1 MSIISS
7 IPVLL
12 GDRGAELRPA
22 PGSGGV
28 RGETYHVAYHPK
40 HPARVVACKSLGA
53 VFTWLP
59 MPLILVTVTVL
70 IGWGTLALALPAF
83 R

>member
-28 RGETYHVAYHPK
+28 RGETYHVAYHLK